1 MMSKVKVLDPE
12 YRGATAT
19 VDYVSSNDGNP
30 YARLRFEDGKTA
42 LFYLDEFEVIK
53 DEQ

>member
-1 MMSKVKVLDPE
+1 MNKVKLLDPE
-12 YRGATAT
+12 YKGDIAT

-42 LFYLDEFEVIK
+42 LFYLDEFEVI
-53 DEQ
+53 DYE